1 MKPIRQKAIKRK
13 ISFLLICLIFLSL
26 FQVTI
31 FSTTS
36 PEETLREKLEAE
48 LSKESKLVITVKRM
62 TEGTNSILQ
71 GSVTNISSSP
81 LQDLTINGMAFK
93 DRKESGF
100 RYSVVDIFEEQ
111 KVTIAILN
119 PQEVQEFEMVIPGIN
134 WDGLNLHG
142 VIFVQAEQ
150 GAVKEVLQTIYVD

>member
-1 MKPIRQKAIKRK
+1 MKTIRQQEFKRK
-13 ISFLLICLIFLSL
+13 ISFLLICLIFLSV

-31 FSTTS
+31 FTKAS

-48 LSKESKLVITVKRM
+48 LSKESKVVITVKRM
-62 TEGTNSILQ
+62 TEGIDSILQ
-71 GSVTNISSSP
+71 GSVTNVSSTA
-81 LQDLTINGMAFK
+81 LQNLTINGMAFK

-111 KVTIAILN
+111 KVYIAILN
-119 PQEVQEFEMVIPGIN
+119 PQEVQKFEMVIPGID

-150 GAVKEVLQTIYVD
+150 GATKEILQAVYVD

>member
-1 MKPIRQKAIKRK
+1 MKTIRQQEFKRK
-13 ISFLLICLIFLSL
+13 ISFLLICMIFLSV

-31 FSTTS
+31 FTESS

-48 LSKESKLVITVKRM
+48 LSKESKVVITVKRM
-62 TEGTNSILQ
+62 TEGIDSILQ
-71 GSVTNISSSP
+71 GSVTNVSSTA
-81 LQDLTINGMAFK
+81 LQNLTINGMAFK
-93 DRKESGF
+93 DRNESGF

-111 KVTIAILN
+111 KIYIAILN
-119 PQEVQEFEMVIPGIN
+119 PQEVQKFEMVIPGID

-150 GAVKEVLQTIYVD
+150 GATKEILQAVYVD

>member
-1 MKPIRQKAIKRK
+1 MKTIRQQEFKRK
-13 ISFLLICLIFLSL
+13 ISFLLICLIFLSV

-31 FSTTS
+31 FTESS

-48 LSKESKLVITVKRM
+48 LSKESKVVITVKRM
-62 TEGTNSILQ
+62 TEGIDSILQ
-71 GSVTNISSSP
+71 GSVTNVSSTA
-81 LQDLTINGMAFK
+81 LQNLTINGMAFK
-93 DRKESGF
+93 DRNESGF

-111 KVTIAILN
+111 KIYIAILN
-119 PQEVQEFEMVIPGIN
+119 PQEVQKFEMVIPGID

-150 GAVKEVLQTIYVD
+150 GATKEILQAVYVD

>member
-1 MKPIRQKAIKRK
+1 MKLIYQKAIKRR
-13 ISFLLICLIFLSL
+13 ISFLLICLIFFSV
-26 FQVTI
+26 FQVSI

-48 LSKESKLVITVKRM
+48 LSKDSKLVITVKRM

-71 GSVTNISSSP
+71 GSVTNVSSSP
-81 LQDLTINGMAFK
+81 LQDLTINGMAFR
-93 DRKESGF
+93 DRNESGF

-111 KVTIAILN
+111 KIYIAILN
-119 PQEVQEFEMVIPGIN
+119 PQEVQKFEMVIPGID

-150 GAVKEVLQTIYVD
+150 GATKEILQAVYVD

>member
-1 MKPIRQKAIKRK
+1 MKTIRQQEFKRK
-13 ISFLLICLIFLSL
+13 ISFLLICLIFFSV

-48 LSKESKLVITVKRM
+48 LSKDSKVVITVKRM
-62 TEGTNSILQ
+62 TVGINSILQ
-71 GSVTNISSSP
+71 GSVTNVSSSP
-81 LQDLTINGMAFK
+81 LQDLTINGMAFR

-119 PQEVQEFEMVIPGIN
+119 PKEVQKFEMVIPGID

-150 GAVKEVLQTIYVD
+150 GATKEILQVAYVD

>member
-1 MKPIRQKAIKRK
+1 MKTIRQQEFKRK
-13 ISFLLICLIFLSL
+13 ISFLLICLIFLSV

-31 FSTTS
+31 FTESS

-48 LSKESKLVITVKRM
+48 LSKESKVVITVKRM
-62 TEGTNSILQ
+62 TEGIDSILQ
-71 GSVTNISSSP
+71 GSVTNVSSTP
-81 LQDLTINGMAFK
+81 LQNLTINGMAFK
-93 DRKESGF
+93 DRNESGF

-111 KVTIAILN
+111 KIYIAILN
-119 PQEVQEFEMVIPGIN
+119 PQEVQKFEMVIPGID

-150 GAVKEVLQTIYVD
+150 GATKEILQAVYVD

>member
-1 MKPIRQKAIKRK
+1 MKPIHQKAIKRK
-13 ISFLLICLIFLSL
+13 LFFLLICLIFFSV
-26 FQVTI
+26 FQVSI

-36 PEETLREKLEAE
+36 PEETLREKLETE
-48 LSKESKLVITVKRM
+48 LSKDAKVVITVKRI
-62 TEGTNSILQ
+62 TEGTNCILQ
-71 GSVTNISSSP
+71 GSVTNVSSTP

-93 DRKESGF
+93 DRQESGF

-111 KVTIAILN
+111 KVTVAILN
-119 PQEVQEFEMVIPGIN
+119 PKEVQKFEMVIPGIN

-150 GAVKEVLQTIYVD
+150 GATKEILQAAYVD

>member
-1 MKPIRQKAIKRK
+1 MKPIYQKAIKRR
-13 ISFLLICLIFLSL
+13 ISFLLICLIFFSV

-48 LSKESKLVITVKRM
+48 LSKDSKLVITVKRV

-71 GSVTNISSSP
+71 GSVTNVSSSP
-81 LQDLTINGMAFK
+81 LQDLTINGMAFR

-119 PQEVQEFEMVIPGIN
+119 PKEVQKFKMVIPGIN
-134 WDGLNLHG
+134 WDGFNLHG
-142 VIFVQAEQ
+142 VIFVQVEQ
-150 GAVKEVLQTIYVD
+150 GATKEILQAAYVD

>member
-1 MKPIRQKAIKRK
+1 MKTIRQQEFKRK
-13 ISFLLICLIFLSL
+13 ISFLLICLIFLSV

-31 FSTTS
+31 FTSAS

-48 LSKESKLVITVKRM
+48 LSKESKVVITVKRM
-62 TEGTNSILQ
+62 TEGIDSILQ
-71 GSVTNISSSP
+71 GSVTNVSSTA
-81 LQDLTINGMAFK
+81 LQNLTINGMAFK
-93 DRKESGF
+93 DRNESGF

-111 KVTIAILN
+111 KIYIAILN
-119 PQEVQEFEMVIPGIN
+119 PQEVQKFEMVIPGID

-150 GAVKEVLQTIYVD
+150 GATKEILQAVYVD